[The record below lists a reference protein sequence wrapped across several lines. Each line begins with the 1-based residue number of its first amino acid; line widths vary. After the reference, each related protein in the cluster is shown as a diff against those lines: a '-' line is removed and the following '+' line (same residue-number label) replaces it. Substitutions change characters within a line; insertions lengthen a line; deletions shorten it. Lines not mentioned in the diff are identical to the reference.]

1 MNTVINMYQQIQNI
15 VEKVARASET
25 SLFATSSAKKSL
37 NNVKDNPR
45 ALAEDETDVLSD
57 IEQAEQMIHD
67 LEEVIVN
74 WIIRN
79 DLGDALKVP
88 IR

>member
-1 MNTVINMYQQIQNI
+1 MYQQIQNI
-15 VEKVARASET
+15 VDKVARASES

-37 NNVKDNPR
+37 SNVKENPR
-45 ALAEDETDVLSD
+45 ALAGDETDVLNEID
-57 IEQAEQMIHD
+57 KAEQMIHD

-79 DLGDALKVP
+79 DLGDSLKVP